1 MMENNSAFNSLVF
14 TTSRLEVFKVDS
26 SVFSSL
32 KSDLLTSIPSL
43 LTPTVVQSLP
53 PYFHNIT
60 TQDDADSWLAK
71 MMFESHLFAVCLK
84 DSMSIIGFIFIYEA
98 DDSTANLGYLLG
110 KAFWHQGYG
119 SELLIG
125 LLETC
130 QNQKI
135 VKKLIAGVE
144 TDNLA
149 SNKLLQKVGFVAK
162 EEGENG
168 VLFYEYRVF

>member
-1 MMENNSAFNSLVF
+1 MMANNSAFNSLVF
-14 TTSRLEVFKVDS
+14 TTNRLEAFKVDS
-26 SVFSSL
+26 LVLSSL
-32 KSDLLTSIPSL
+32 KPDLLSSIPSL

-60 TQDDADSWLAK
+60 TQGDADSWLAK
-71 MMFESHLFAVCLK
+71 MISESHLFAVCLK

-110 KAFWHQGYG
+110 EAFWHQGYG

-130 QNQKI
+130 QNRKL

-149 SNKLLQKVGFVAK
+149 SSKLLQKVGFVVG